1 MNLKYAITFTF
12 FACAIGLIFGQNIR
26 GNGNI
31 ERDYRSVSGF
41 EGISASGIFDVTF
54 RQSSNYR
61 VEIITDENIMP
72 LVETR
77 VENGVLKLRL
87 KKGTRKITKLE
98 ANISGPYL
106 TSLNLSGAAEF
117 ESSSDIETGE
127 LKINMSGA
135 AEASIEYLLANNVS
149 LTLSG
154 SSELSIED
162 GKIDEAKA
170 NLSGASEYTAS
181 GNKTDSFSVVASG
194 ASEARVWVTDDLTV
208 NASGASDVYCK
219 GTPSHKSIKSSGSSD
234 VHIAHH

>member
-1 MNLKYAITFTF
+1 MNFKYAFTLTLLVSLTGF
-12 FACAIGLIFGQNIR
+12 VLGQHIR

-31 ERDYRSVSGF
+31 DRETRSVSGF
-41 EGISASGIFDVTF
+41 EGLSASGIFDVTY
-54 RQSSNYR
+54 RQSPNYR

-72 LVETR
+72 LVETK

-98 ANISGPYL
+98 AKISGPYL

-117 ESSSDIETGE
+117 EMASELETGE
-127 LKINMSGA
+127 LKLNMSGA
-135 AEASIEYLLANNVS
+135 AEANIPYLLANNLE

-154 SSELSIED
+154 SSELTIED

-181 GNKTDSFSVVASG
+181 GNKTDSFHVVASG
-194 ASEARVWVTDDLTV
+194 ASEARVWVVDDLVV

-219 GTPSHKSIKSSGSSD
+219 GTPGHKSIKSSGSSD